1 MPRPETSARRCIG
14 DGVGDPPKNGDS
26 MTSIQISEPALQSV
40 AAIDPPRTDGTLY
53 RKVSLRIIPFLFIC
67 YVISFL
73 DRINI
78 GFAQLQM
85 KQDLGFSD
93 AMYGLGAAVFYIG
106 YVLCEVPSNLLL
118 ERFGA
123 RKTFTRIMVLWGVAS
138 VGMMLVS
145 APIHFYAMRFM
156 LGVFE
161 AGFFPG
167 IVLYL
172 TYWYP
177 SVRRAGVISVFF
189 AGVAV
194 AGVLGGLISGW
205 IMRDMAGVFGIRGW
219 QWMFVIEGAPAIL
232 LALVAYFYLDDS
244 PAQASWLDS
253 EEKRRLADNLANDP
267 RHAEGDT
274 RHSLGVALTNPRVY
288 LFAFIYFSLTC
299 ASLTLNFWMPLM
311 IRDFGVKDI
320 VLISL
325 YTAIPNAIGAIGV
338 ILIARHSDRK
348 AERRK
353 HFALCAVGGALALA
367 LLTLHPGSLVATLAL
382 LSAAAVLIFSALPIF
397 WAVPTTYLSGK
408 SSAAGIAMIS
418 SIGITSGIVSPWV
431 IGIIKTHTGNMDNAL
446 YLLSILLVMSAIA
459 LIAGV
464 HAKHPVKHP

>member
-14 DGVGDPPKNGDS
+14 DGVGDQPKNGDS
-26 MTSIQISEPALQSV
+26 MTSIQISDPALQSV
-40 AAIDPPRTDGTLY
+40 AAIDPPRTDGALY

-219 QWMFVIEGAPAIL
+219 QWMSVF
-232 LALVAYFYLDDS
+232 
-244 PAQASWLDS
+244 
-253 EEKRRLADNLANDP
+253 
-267 RHAEGDT
+267 
-274 RHSLGVALTNPRVY
+274 
-288 LFAFIYFSLTC
+288 
-299 ASLTLNFWMPLM
+299 
-311 IRDFGVKDI
+311 
-320 VLISL
+320 
-325 YTAIPNAIGAIGV
+325 
-338 ILIARHSDRK
+338 
-348 AERRK
+348 
-353 HFALCAVGGALALA
+353 
-367 LLTLHPGSLVATLAL
+367 
-382 LSAAAVLIFSALPIF
+382 
-397 WAVPTTYLSGK
+397 
-408 SSAAGIAMIS
+408 
-418 SIGITSGIVSPWV
+418 
-431 IGIIKTHTGNMDNAL
+431 
-446 YLLSILLVMSAIA
+446 
-459 LIAGV
+459 
-464 HAKHPVKHP
+464 